1 MTEQEQTKTEGQND
15 RWKIAVWAAALGLWL
30 TPLIAMQFT
39 KEVAWDET
47 DFILFGAMLLSVC
60 GLLELATRI
69 SKNFCYRLAFGI
81 ALVAGFVLVW
91 MNLAVGII
99 GSEDNPANL
108 LYAGVL
114 AIGGLSAL
122 LVRFR
127 ARGMA
132 VVLVIMAVA
141 QGLVSATAVLSGY
154 FTVPLDAFFIALW
167 LLSAW
172 LFHTAARQQAVS
184 A

>member
-1 MTEQEQTKTEGQND
+1 MENVKNGRD
-15 RWKIAVWAAALGLWL
+15 RWKIAVWAAAIALWL

-39 KEVAWDET
+39 SEVVWDAF
-47 DFILFGAMLLSVC
+47 DFPVFGAMLLTVC
-60 GLLELATRI
+60 GLLEVATRM
-69 SKNFCYRLAFGI
+69 SHNLFYRLGFGL

-108 LYAGVL
+108 MYAAVL
-114 AIGGLSAL
+114 AIGAAGVVL
-122 LVRFR
+122 
-127 ARGMA
+127 ARLRPNGMA
-132 VVLVIMAVA
+132 IALIVMAVA

-154 FTVPLDAFFIALW
+154 FTVPLDAGFIAVW

-172 LFHTAARQQAVS
+172 LFHTAARQS
-184 A
+184 